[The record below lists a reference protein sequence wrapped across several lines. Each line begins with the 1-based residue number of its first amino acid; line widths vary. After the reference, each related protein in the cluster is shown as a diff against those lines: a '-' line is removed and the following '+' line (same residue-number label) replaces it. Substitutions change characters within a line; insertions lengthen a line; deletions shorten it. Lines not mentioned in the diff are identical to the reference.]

1 MTIQQLLLILW
12 ARRKLVIT
20 LFVGTVLLALV
31 ISLLM
36 PRQYT
41 ASASVVVDVK
51 SPDPIAGMV
60 LPGLIAPGYMAT
72 QSDIIKS
79 ERVAQRVVKLLK
91 LDENP
96 EVREQWEKATEG
108 RGTLN
113 SWLAGLLQRRLDV
126 QPSRDSNVVN
136 IGFSGTNAAYAAAA
150 ANAFAQAYID
160 TTIELKVEPARQYSQ
175 WFDGQLNSQ
184 RERLE
189 KAQQALSSYQQ
200 TNNIVVTD
208 ERFDAE
214 NQRLNDLTSQLTQV
228 ETQGTDFS
236 SKTRSGSIETLPEV
250 VQNPLINDLKSQIAR
265 RESRLQELSS
275 NLGVNHPQYQ
285 STESELNEL
294 RSRLRKE
301 TALIGASVKMAG
313 STGRMRADELQKAI
327 EQQKAK
333 LLELRKQRDE
343 ISVLMR
349 DVQSAQSAY
358 DEVSQRMTK
367 SRLEAQSAQ
376 TNVSILNPATEPLLP
391 SKPRVMLNL
400 VASAFFGMLL
410 GIGAALVVELS
421 QRRVRSAEYL
431 AQCLG
436 VPVLVELD
444 STVPP
449 DNRHGWRYWRGY
461 LLSIAGP
468 KKTALTEG

>member
-12 ARRKLVIT
+12 ARRKLVLS
-20 LFVGTVLLALV
+20 LFAGTVLLTLV
-31 ISLLM
+31 VSLLM
-36 PRQYT
+36 PRQYS
-41 ASASVVVDVK
+41 AAASVVVDVK

-60 LPGLIAPGYMAT
+60 LPGLITPGYMAT

-91 LDENP
+91 LDESP
-96 EVREQWEKATEG
+96 EAREQWEALTEG
-108 RGTLN
+108 RGSLT
-113 SWLAGLLQRRLDV
+113 SWLASMLQRRLDV
-126 QPSRDSNVVN
+126 QPSRDSNVVK
-136 IGFSGTNAAYAAAA
+136 IGYSGTNPAQVANV
-150 ANAFAQAYID
+150 ANAYAQAYID

-175 WFDGQLNSQ
+175 WFDDQLNSQ

-189 KAQQALSSYQQ
+189 RAQRALTAYQQ
-200 TNNIVVTD
+200 DNKIVVTD

-214 NQRLNDLTSQLTQV
+214 NQRLNELTSQLTQV
-228 ETQGTDFS
+228 ETQGTDYS
-236 SKTRSGSIETLPEV
+236 SKARASSIETLPEV

-265 RESRLQELSS
+265 RESRLQELSA
-275 NLGVNHPQYQ
+275 NLGVNHPVYQ
-285 STESELNEL
+285 STLSELNEL
-294 RSRLRKE
+294 RRRLSKE
-301 TALIGASVKMAG
+301 TALIASSVKTAG
-313 STGRMRADELQKAI
+313 ATGRMRADELHQAI
-327 EQQKAK
+327 DQQKDR

-358 DEVSQRMTK
+358 DAVSQRMAQT
-367 SRLEAQSAQ
+367 RLEAQSVQ

-400 VASAFFGMLL
+400 IASAFFGMLL
-410 GIGAALVVELS
+410 GIGAALLVELS
-421 QRRVRSAEYL
+421 QRRIRSAEYL
-431 AQCLG
+431 GQCLG

-461 LLSIAGP
+461 MLSVAGP
-468 KKTALTEG
+468 KKPALKGS